1 MAVGQSKAE
10 DVFRGE
16 GRGEQWHQNNTMI
29 VERVE
34 QNVHEAGFDQDR
46 WQESPVEAVKRV
58 VGVHIECVHGQV
70 VGWQTDKRTT
80 GARGRYR
87 TRTQLTVTRRREI
100 GPGVTCEMKRLKY
113 LC

>member
-1 MAVGQSKAE
+1 
-10 DVFRGE
+10 
-16 GRGEQWHQNNTMI
+16 MI

-100 GPGVTCEMKRLKY
+100 GPGDHL
-113 LC
+113 